1 MTIQSHLAPPPARRG
16 PAKARGALGRRPLQP
31 SAGEDETKWSFLRRL
46 ILAIAAERLRK
57 ADEIVKERPR
67 REKPDKA

>member
-1 MTIQSHLAPPPARRG
+1 MTIQSLLTPP
-16 PAKARGALGRRPLQP
+16 LV
-31 SAGEDETKWSFLRRL
+31 AGEDETKWSFLRRL